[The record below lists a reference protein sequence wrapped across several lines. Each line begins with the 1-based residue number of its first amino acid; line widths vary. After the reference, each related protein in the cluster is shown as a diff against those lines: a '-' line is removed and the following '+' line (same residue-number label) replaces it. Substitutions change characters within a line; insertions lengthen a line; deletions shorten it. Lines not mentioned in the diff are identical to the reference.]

1 MRFVYCACAIKYLL
15 QADESIFN
23 VPKTLRFIMSSFVSE
38 GRKLSI
44 ACVQNYDGGI
54 GQAPCVES
62 HGGSTYC
69 AVASLHLLHRLHDA
83 QVLPK
88 LNRDRLIAWCV
99 HRQCAGLHG
108 RANKRDD
115 SLDKRRK
122 CICGWV

>member
-1 MRFVYCACAIKYLL
+1 FCSSALGGESDMRFVYCACAIKYIL
-15 QADESIFN
+15 QADETIFN
-23 VPKTLRFIMSSFVSE
+23 VPKTLRFIMDSF
-38 GRKLSI
+38 
-44 ACVQNYDGGI
+44 NYDGGI
-54 GQAPCVES
+54 GQASCVES

-88 LNRDRLIAWCV
+88 QRRDRLIAWCV

-115 SLDKRRK
+115 SLTRE
-122 CICGWV
+122 GS